1 MDLSKHGP
9 NLTAFVSPETDTEQD
24 KTTEISTEST
34 VPQVHSEKHSKMD
47 SAKRRL
53 LAAKSDGVRA
63 SHKKTSSHRKPSM
76 RRYSLQWSNTG
87 SAIDPNAVQET
98 EIEQD
103 KIKLAVYK
111 KTSRKRFSLD
121 LSKYRPSLTSIT
133 SVETEMEHAEVTEN
147 FTWTAHD
154 ITDVNPETRLE
165 VDKVKHQKH
174 SGKQLSSYKPSL
186 TSIASVES
194 DKDPAEVAENVTLTV
209 RDITEEYPGIEAAA
223 DEVEHEESGQQE
235 QKGLRKRF
243 SLDLSM
249 YRPSLTAIASVESE
263 TEENP
268 ETQAAADKIKHE
280 ESGQQ
285 EQKGSRKRF
294 SLDLSM
300 YRPSFTAIAIVESE
314 TEAAEAAENSTLTAR
329 DITEEHPETQAA
341 ADKVKHEKGSR
352 KRFSLDLSMYRPSL
366 TAIASVES
374 ETEENHETQA
384 AADEVKHEE
393 SGQQEQKGLR
403 KRFSLDLSM
412 YRPSLT
418 AIASVESETEENPE
432 TQAAA
437 DKVKHEESGQQEQ
450 KGLRKRFSLD
460 LSMYRPSLTAIASVE
475 SETEENPETQA
486 AADKIKHEE
495 SGQQEQKGLRK
506 RFSLDLSMYRPS
518 LTAIASS
525 RE

>member
-223 DEVEHEESGQQE
+223 DEVE
-235 QKGLRKRF
+235 
-243 SLDLSM
+243 
-249 YRPSLTAIASVESE
+249 
-263 TEENP
+263 
-268 ETQAAADKIKHE
+268 HE